1 MDGPSTCE
9 YAGVPIIERHI
20 RIEAPIGQVW
30 DVLADVPGQPRWM
43 RDLVRVR
50 LVGDEPLAV
59 GSRAIGDVEMF
70 GFHQSDPI
78 EVTALE
84 PPTRYAIEHLGAF
97 RGSGEFRLRSLD
109 RERATH
115 VWWREELRP
124 TPDAVP
130 GAGTIFG
137 LPGLGLLLERL
148 AGVGLR
154 CIDPLFLPVFEL
166 VFRAD
171 LRRFKRLVETG
182 QA

>member
-1 MDGPSTCE
+1 M
-9 YAGVPIIERHI
+9 PIIERHI